1 MDEDIATAD
10 PAQEDKINRLIEKG
24 KQVMREVPFLMLGT
38 FIRRRCLAVQSV

>member
-24 KQVMREVPFLMLGT
+24 EQVMREVPFLMLGT
-38 FIRRRCLAVQSV
+38 FMHWQSLAIQPV